1 MRPAVT
7 ALGMLR
13 RRNGRPL
20 WSGAL
25 VLIAGVAGSPVFAA
39 ETIGK
44 AEKIE
49 KSVSGEVDGAKRDLK
64 VPDEVHR
71 DEMIRTG
78 NEAQGHF
85 RFSDETDLKLG
96 PKASLKLDAF
106 VFSGKKDAAME
117 LVSGSMRFVSG
128 KGPKGSYL
136 IRTPVATIGL
146 RGTTV
151 EVTVRDG
158 RTYVSLHEGQVQ
170 VCTRSGR
177 CMDLNNTC
185 TYLSVDRRGVTT
197 PQPLS
202 NRVPTYSGACKGEF
216 CVVDS
221 CTPQLSSPPRA
232 DRPKARPLR
241 ELKKVPR
248 KVKAPL
254 RGRGPGRYVEE
265 EIILDEPTYVR
276 PRPPRY
282 PVDVVPVF
290 PVDPGFIRPGRPP
303 RGGYPTRPPRGDRGG
318 GIKTYPSD
326 GGPGITPRLDR
337 GPRQTINPG
346 FNRGGFRRGG
356 GFDIR

>member
-1 MRPAVT
+1 MRPARSVAST
-7 ALGMLR
+7 LFPDNR
-13 RRNGRPL
+13 IIF
-20 WSGAL
+20 SGAL
-25 VLIAGVAGSPVFAA
+25 LLVAGMIAVPVRAA

-49 KSVSGEVDGAKRDLK
+49 KSVTGEIDGGKRDLA
-64 VPDEVHR
+64 VPNDVYR

-78 NEAQGHF
+78 TEAQAHF

-151 EVTVRDG
+151 EVTIRNG

-177 CMDLNNTC
+177 CMDLSNAC

-202 NRVPTYSGACKGEF
+202 NRVPTYTGQCKGDF

-221 CTPQLSSPPRA
+221 CTPQLSGAPGANPPAGAAPPRA
-232 DRPKARPLR
+232 TPPKAKP
-241 ELKKVPR
+241 PR
-248 KVKAPL
+248 KAKRPP

-265 EIILDEPTYVR
+265 EIIVDEPEYIR
-276 PRPPRY
+276 PRRPRY

-290 PVDPGFIRPGRPP
+290 PIDPGFIRPGRPP
-303 RGGYPTRPPRGDRGG
+303 RGDGYPTRPPRGDRGG
-318 GIKTYPSD
+318 GIKIQPSD
-326 GGPGITPRLDR
+326 GVPGIRPGFDR
-337 GPRQTINPG
+337 GPRLNI
-346 FNRGGFRRGG
+346 NRGNFGRG